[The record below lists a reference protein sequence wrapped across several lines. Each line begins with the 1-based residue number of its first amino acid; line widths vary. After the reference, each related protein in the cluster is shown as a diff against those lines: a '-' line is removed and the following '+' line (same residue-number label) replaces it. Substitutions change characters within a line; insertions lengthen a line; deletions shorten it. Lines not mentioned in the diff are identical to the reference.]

1 MEEKNQEQ
9 GTTSSE
15 EKFYENMNG
24 LIMKERFEIKA
35 MPSFDSRLIQSS
47 LREQVDVD
55 VNHLSELAKQ
65 KIAENEESTDEE
77 IAKILLEDMAVTGK
91 TRFIR
96 KIAKEMLKEG
106 RWKK

>member
-1 MEEKNQEQ
+1 MKEKNQDQ

-15 EKFYENMNG
+15 EKFYEGMNG

-47 LREQVDVD
+47 LKEQVNVD
-55 VNHLSELAKQ
+55 VNHLNEVAKQ
-65 KIAENEESTDEE
+65 KIAENKEATDEE
-77 IAKILLEDMAVTGK
+77 IAITLLKDMAETGK

-96 KIAKEMLKEG
+96 KIAKEMLKESW
-106 RWKK
+106 WKK